1 MGMDGFMPVGDKK
14 LKRTES
20 EEQQMLFEW
29 SALMASKIPEL
40 GELFHVPNGGHRNKI
55 VAARLRREGVK
66 AGIPD
71 IFLLV
76 PKNGYH
82 GLAIELKA
90 KGKKPTKAQEE
101 WLERLG
107 KRGYLAVICYGF
119 EEARDLILTYLQGTM
134 SPWQTA

>member
-1 MGMDGFMPVGDKK
+1 MLGGDKK
-14 LKRTES
+14 LNRTES
-20 EEQQMLFEW
+20 EEQILLFEFA
-29 SALMASKIPEL
+29 ALMTNKIPEL
-40 GELFHVPNGGHRNKI
+40 AELFHVPNGGHRNKA
-55 VAARLRREGVK
+55 VAAKLRREGVR

-76 PKNGYH
+76 PRNGFH

-107 KRGYLAVICYGF
+107 KRGYLAVVCHGF
-119 EEARDLILTYLQGTM
+119 EDAKDLILTYLQGTM

>member
-1 MGMDGFMPVGDKK
+1 MADKK

-20 EEQQMLFEW
+20 QEQILLFEF
-29 SALMASKIPEL
+29 AVLMSNKIPEL
-40 GELFHVPNGGHRNKI
+40 AELWHCPNGGHRNKI

-76 PKNGYH
+76 PRNGFH

-90 KGKKPTKAQEE
+90 KGKKPTKAQAE

-107 KRGYLAVICYGF
+107 KRGYLAAVCHGF
-119 EEARDLILTYLQGTM
+119 EEAKDLILTYLQGTI